1 MKKMIILFLFLMSLT
16 LLGNEFLMIY
26 PNALAIKGNT
36 VAVQSETFQL
46 EIPDSWI
53 LDSFTSDPYPQSYHH
68 VIVESFNYKKA
79 LNEAVGQTIKWR
91 FDDGTIKPYTLL
103 LDQPVLLSDNN
114 GIFIPNEGTAVF
126 ETVNIKQPQQYLEL
140 VFQKYVDKLNYSYMF
155 TNLSYQ
161 TIYTMSLNED
171 NHQVDILGTLIISN
185 QTNKDISTENLF
197 IFSGDINSVS
207 TNYAMKTAR
216 SYLYDTEMSAGAITT
231 ENISDYKIY
240 SIPGRFT
247 FTKSSSDYIQF
258 LSTKESFEKIYT
270 FNAYYSNHNSDFESL
285 DQTIKIPKL
294 SNALM
299 AAKIRLQDKT
309 SGKTIFLGE
318 NTIGNSSQG
327 QALEISFGK
336 AYDLQGKVELI
347 QSNRS
352 GNTYFEAYKFTTKNF
367 SDEEKNIQLN
377 FTLPRDSNVEVDV
390 YDYERPSA
398 TLLQIPLT
406 LHPDMEAEVT
416 FEIRYDR

>member
-1 MKKMIILFLFLMSLT
+1 
-16 LLGNEFLMIY
+16 
-26 PNALAIKGNT
+26 
-36 VAVQSETFQL
+36 
-46 EIPDSWI
+46 
-53 LDSFTSDPYPQSYHH
+53 
-68 VIVESFNYKKA
+68 
-79 LNEAVGQTIKWR
+79 
-91 FDDGTIKPYTLL
+91 
-103 LDQPVLLSDNN
+103 
-114 GIFIPNEGTAVF
+114 
-126 ETVNIKQPQQYLEL
+126 
-140 VFQKYVDKLNYSYMF
+140 
-155 TNLSYQ
+155 
-161 TIYTMSLNED
+161 
-171 NHQVDILGTLIISN
+171 
-185 QTNKDISTENLF
+185 
-197 IFSGDINSVS
+197 
-207 TNYAMKTAR
+207 
-216 SYLYDTEMSAGAITT
+216 
-231 ENISDYKIY
+231 
-240 SIPGRFT
+240 
-247 FTKSSSDYIQF
+247 
-258 LSTKESFEKIYT
+258 
-270 FNAYYSNHNSDFESL
+270 
-285 DQTIKIPKL
+285 
-294 SNALM
+294 
-299 AAKIRLQDKT
+299 LQDKT

>member
-1 MKKMIILFLFLMSLT
+1 MSLT

-26 PNALAIKGNT
+26 PNAFAIKGDT

-46 EIPDSWI
+46 EIPDSWV
-53 LDSFTSDPYPQSYHH
+53 LDSFSSDPYPQSYRH
-68 VIVESFNYKKA
+68 VIVESFNYKEA
-79 LNEAVGQTIKWR
+79 LSEAVGQTIKWR
-91 FDDGTIKPYTLL
+91 FEDGTIKPFSLL
-103 LDQPVLLSDNN
+103 LDQPILLSDNN

-126 ETVNIKQPQQYLEL
+126 ETVNIKQPQQYLDL
-140 VFQKYVDKLNYSYMF
+140 AFQKYVDKLNYSYMF
-155 TNLSYQ
+155 SNLSYQ
-161 TIYTMSLNED
+161 TIYTMSLDED
-171 NHQVDILGTLIISN
+171 NHQVDILGTLVINN
-185 QTNKDISTENLF
+185 QTKKDIPTENLF
-197 IFSGDINSVS
+197 IFSGDINQVT

-216 SYLYDTEMSAGAITT
+216 SYLYDTEMSAGVITT

-240 SIPGRFT
+240 SIPGRFS
-247 FTKSSSDYIQF
+247 FSKSSSDYIQF

-285 DQTIKIPKL
+285 DQTIKIHKL

-299 AAKIRLQDKT
+299 AGKIRLQNKT
-309 SGKTIFLGE
+309 NEKTVFLGE
-318 NTIGNSSQG
+318 NTIGNSSKG

-406 LHPDMEAEVT
+406 LHPDMGAEVT